1 MGLVDIPRALTLFGR
16 NIQNVSSENN
26 LKEIRYDKEKNVL
39 GRADSFSSADSV
51 LLYRL
56 HQSQIPLFPPTFSRY
71 SITAAHWEAA
81 TTAQPRL
88 D

>member
-51 LLYRL
+51 LLWR
-56 HQSQIPLFPPTFSRY
+56 R
-71 SITAAHWEAA
+71 
-81 TTAQPRL
+81 
-88 D
+88 